1 MEEPCVLEGWGA
13 FRAERA
19 PDGEYGRDGAPASG
33 LEGLSGSWRRRP
45 CLTSLAFF
53 NDAYPAPVQTHRGG
67 SSRRDGGEMSQ
78 GLGGGTGNEGI
89 EKEAG
94 ELGRE
99 NSGREP
105 WAWIP
110 SLELTTHFWESI
122 PGPPTCEKKGEKARS
137 QIASTHVPY
146 LRLRFS
152 TRFARRGLLFC
163 DSEVWAEDA
172 STLYSTS
179 RQLARVLNPR

>member
-13 FRAERA
+13 FRADRA
-19 PDGEYGRDGAPASG
+19 SDGECGTDGAPASV
-33 LEGLSGSWRRRP
+33 LEGLSESRRRRP

-53 NDAYPAPVQTHRGG
+53 NDAYPAPIQTHRGA
-67 SSRRDGGEMSQ
+67 SSRRDGGETTQ
-78 GLGGGTGNEGI
+78 GLGGGTGKEGI
-89 EKEAG
+89 EKGAG
-94 ELGRE
+94 EPGRD

-105 WAWIP
+105 WAWVP

-122 PGPPTCEKKGEKARS
+122 PGPPTCETENKLRS

-163 DSEVWAEDA
+163 DSEVWAEDT
-172 STLYSTS
+172 STLFSTS